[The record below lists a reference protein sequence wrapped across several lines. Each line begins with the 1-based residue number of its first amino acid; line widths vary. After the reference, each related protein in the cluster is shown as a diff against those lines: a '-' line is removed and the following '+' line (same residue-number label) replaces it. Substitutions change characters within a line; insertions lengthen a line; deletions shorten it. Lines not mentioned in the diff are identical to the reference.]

1 MIKIPAEVLS
11 AEELIEATGRDA
23 KNLDIEI
30 TGISLDRS
38 SLVLSIDTRLNFV
51 MPMNLERLM
60 KERIREKIGSSGRI
74 RINYMY
80 TGIKVAAAGSESSGS
95 GSYAGSSSNSYNG
108 GGYRRKNAKEEPA
121 HENAAGELILLGK
134 DFSDAPVP
142 FRDLEGYV
150 GSKDK
155 VCIEGEVFKTE
166 SQPIRSGKILVTI
179 MIASQVRTFCLKAFI
194 PKKWLRSMR
203 ISVKAI

>member
-80 TGIKVAAAGSESSGS
+80 RVKLSTEADIDAL
-95 GSYAGSSSNSYNG
+95 
-108 GGYRRKNAKEEPA
+108 
-121 HENAAGELILLGK
+121 HENAVKTILAGIEDPSITIGELLDRVK
-134 DFSDAPVP
+134 PARSSDA
-142 FRDLEGYV
+142 
-150 GSKDK
+150 
-155 VCIEGEVFKTE
+155 
-166 SQPIRSGKILVTI
+166 Q
-179 MIASQVRTFCLKAFI
+179 
-194 PKKWLRSMR
+194 
-203 ISVKAI
+203 